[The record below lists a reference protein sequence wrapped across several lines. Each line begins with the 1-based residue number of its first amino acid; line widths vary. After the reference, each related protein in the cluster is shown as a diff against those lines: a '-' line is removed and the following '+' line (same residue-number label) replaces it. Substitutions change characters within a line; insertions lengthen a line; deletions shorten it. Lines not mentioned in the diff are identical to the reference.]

1 MYTLE
6 QLHEEIKR
14 CTKCPLHKTRR
25 NAVPGEGSRRLGIMI
40 VGEAPGSSED
50 EQGRPF
56 VGAAGSLLN
65 KTLSTLG
72 IEREDL
78 YITNVVKCRPPGN
91 RTPTREEVAACLP
104 YLLRQIEILRPRRII
119 TLGAVSAGALLWLIG
134 RQVERIGDVRGKCF
148 RGKVAGVDVE
158 ICVTYHPA
166 AVLRNPR
173 LRDIFV
179 EDLAT
184 FLGKRGL
191 EQYF

>member
-1 MYTLE
+1 VYTLE

-25 NAVPGEGSRRLGIMI
+25 NAVPGEGSGRLGVMI

-56 VGAAGSLLN
+56 VGAAGNLLN
-65 KTLSTLG
+65 KTLSALG
-72 IEREDL
+72 VERGDL

-91 RTPTREEVAACLP
+91 RTPMREEVVACLP

-119 TLGAVSAGALLWLIG
+119 ALGAVSAGALLGLIG
-134 RQVERIGDVRGKCF
+134 RQVERVGDVRGKCF
-148 RGKVAGVDVE
+148 RGKVTGIDVE

-173 LRDIFV
+173 LKETFV
-179 EDLAT
+179 GDLAT
-184 FLGKRGL
+184 FLGKGGL
-191 EQYF
+191 ELYL

>member
-14 CTKCPLHKTRR
+14 CTRCPLHKTRR
-25 NAVPGEGSRRLGIMI
+25 NAVPGEGSGRLGIMI

-72 IEREDL
+72 VERGDL

-119 TLGAVSAGALLWLIG
+119 ALGAVSAGALLGLIG
-134 RQVERIGDVRGKCF
+134 RQVERVGDVRGKCF

-173 LRDIFV
+173 LRGTFA
-179 EDLAT
+179 EDLAA
-184 FLGKRGL
+184 FLGGGGL
-191 EQYF
+191 ERYF

>member
-1 MYTLE
+1 VYTLE

-14 CTKCPLHKTRR
+14 CTRCPLHKTRR
-25 NAVPGEGSRRLGIMI
+25 NAVPGEGSGRLGIMI

-72 IEREDL
+72 VERGDL

-119 TLGAVSAGALLWLIG
+119 ALGAVSAGALLGLIG
-134 RQVERIGDVRGKCF
+134 RQVERVGDVRGKCF

-173 LRDIFV
+173 LRGTFA
-179 EDLAT
+179 EDLAA
-184 FLGKRGL
+184 FLGGGGL
-191 EQYF
+191 ERYF

>member
-1 MYTLE
+1 VYTLE

-14 CTKCPLHKTRR
+14 CARCPLHKTRR
-25 NAVPGEGSRRLGIMI
+25 NAVPGEGSGRLGVMI

-56 VGAAGSLLN
+56 VGTAGSLLN
-65 KTLSTLG
+65 ETLTTLDV
-72 IEREDL
+72 ERGDL

-119 TLGAVSAGALLWLIG
+119 ALGAVSAGALLGLIG
-134 RQVERIGDVRGKCF
+134 RQVERVGDVRGKCF
-148 RGKVAGVDVE
+148 RGRVAGVDVE

-173 LRDIFV
+173 LREAFA
-179 EDLAT
+179 EDLAA
-184 FLGKRGL
+184 FLGRGGL
-191 EQYF
+191 ERYF

>member
-1 MYTLE
+1 
-6 QLHEEIKR
+6 
-14 CTKCPLHKTRR
+14 
-25 NAVPGEGSRRLGIMI
+25 
-40 VGEAPGSSED
+40 
-50 EQGRPF
+50 

-72 IEREDL
+72 VERGDL

-91 RTPTREEVAACLP
+91 RTPTREEGAACLP

-119 TLGAVSAGALLWLIG
+119 ALGAVSAGALLGLIG
-134 RQVERIGDVRGKCF
+134 RQVERVGDVRGKCF

-173 LRDIFV
+173 LRGTFA
-179 EDLAT
+179 EDLAA
-184 FLGKRGL
+184 FLGGGGL
-191 EQYF
+191 ERYF

>member
-1 MYTLE
+1 VYTLE

>member
-14 CTKCPLHKTRR
+14 CTRCPLHKTRR
-25 NAVPGEGSRRLGIMI
+25 NAVPGEGSGRLGVMI

-50 EQGRPF
+50 VQGRPF

-65 KTLSTLG
+65 KTLSALG
-72 IEREDL
+72 VERGDL

-119 TLGAVSAGALLWLIG
+119 ALGAVSAATLLGLIG
-134 RQVERIGDVRGKCF
+134 RQVERVGDVRGKCF
-148 RGKVAGVDVE
+148 RGRVASVDVE

-173 LRDIFV
+173 LRETFA
-179 EDLAT
+179 EDLAA
-184 FLGKRGL
+184 FLGRGGL
-191 EQYF
+191 ERYF